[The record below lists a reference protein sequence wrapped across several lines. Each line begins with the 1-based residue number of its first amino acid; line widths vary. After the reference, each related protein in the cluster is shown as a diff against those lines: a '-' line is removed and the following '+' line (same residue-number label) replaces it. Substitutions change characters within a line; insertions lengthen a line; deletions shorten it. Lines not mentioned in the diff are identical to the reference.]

1 MRMRAPLAGS
11 LAAAFAIGLAFVKV
25 PALDRLARPALTY
38 FAPAVPTDLTR
49 CAGQYPANARP
60 AYVHK
65 GVDRST
71 TTICYPSFSI
81 GYSGLTRTPLWAA
94 EKLTA
99 ANVIAAKGG
108 RPDEPF
114 HPDEHLAGRDRAQL
128 DDYRAGYDRG
138 FSRGHMAPSGDMP
151 SYAAKVDSF
160 TLANIVPQD
169 RRMNAELWNDIEQ
182 ATRQLAKRRAAIF
195 VVTGPVFEG
204 AQLDALNGRV
214 AIPSAIYKAVM
225 IPGDGAAAYVAP
237 NRDGYRYTIVSIAE
251 LTRRTGI
258 DPFPSLDARA
268 RASAIELPRPRAR
281 HRRRSRDE
289 TL

>member
-1 MRMRAPLAGS
+1 MRIVAPIGGI
-11 LAAAFAIGLAFVKV
+11 LAAGLAVGLATVKV
-25 PALDRLARPALTY
+25 PALHRLTAPAITY
-38 FAPAVPTDLTR
+38 FTPAVPSDLTR
-49 CAGQYPANARP
+49 CARQYPANVRP
-60 AYVHK
+60 AYVHR

-81 GYSGLTRTPLWAA
+81 GYSGITRTPLWAA

-99 ANVIAAKGG
+99 ADVIAAKGG

-114 HPDEHLAGRDRAQL
+114 HPDEHLPGRDRAQL

-195 VVTGPVFEG
+195 IVTGPVFEG
-204 AQLDALNGRV
+204 AQLDTLAGRV
-214 AIPSAIYKAVM
+214 AIPSAIYKAVF

-237 NRDGYRYTIVSIAE
+237 NRDGYRYSIVSIAA
-251 LTRRTGI
+251 LTKMTGI
-258 DPFPSLDARA
+258 DPFPSLDERARA
-268 RASAIELPRPRAR
+268 RAIELPQPRSR
-281 HRRRSRDE
+281 HRRRWNDYR
-289 TL
+289 